1 MEVQLGIAGI
11 LVIVA
16 GFVGLLVLARAIAR
30 ASARQRARVGREM
43 NERMETLFQTG
54 FPELQP
60 HFHPKNVYEY
70 AKGRQAR
77 KASSGPLKWRNP
89 PGFSLATYA
98 EIELDG
104 LKDKVR
110 LLDAKEAVLA
120 SFVFEEHP
128 EGAVIRLGKGKF
140 TVGLKGA
147 EPRVRYWHPER
158 EFKWTPT
165 MWNIKTGVS
174 DQALQSSSSD
184 HDSSS
189 GSDSSSSSSSTS
201 RTATAA
207 AAGAGI
213 VAAGGTFDGGGA
225 SAAWD
230 DGGGGSPGSSSDSSP
245 DFSSV
250 DSGSSSTSSTT
261 Y

>member
-1 MEVQLGIAGI
+1 MEVQLGIG
-11 LVIVA
+11 
-16 GFVGLLVLARAIAR
+16 GLLVIAAIFVALIMAVRALHR
-30 ASARQRARVGREM
+30 ASRQKFARTVREM
-43 NERMETLFQTG
+43 NERMETLFLTG

-70 AKGRQAR
+70 ARVRQAR
-77 KASSGPLKWRNP
+77 KASSGPFRWRNP
-89 PGFSLATYA
+89 PGFTLAA
-98 EIELDG
+98 FADIELDG
-104 LKDKVR
+104 LRDKVR

-120 SFVFEEHP
+120 SFVFEEHA

-140 TVGLKGA
+140 TVGLKGP
-147 EPRVRYWHPER
+147 EPRVRYWHPDR

-165 MWNIKTGVS
+165 MWNMKTGVS
-174 DQALQSSSSD
+174 DQPLQSTSGD

-189 GSDSSSSSSSTS
+189 DGYASSSS

-230 DGGGGSPGSSSDSSP
+230 EGGGGSSGSSSDGGS

-250 DSGSSSTSSTT
+250 ESGSSSTASSTA